1 MIGVVFLHY
10 FATNGRSTFCAF
22 QHLLTNIL
30 STPAFLNAEWVM
42 LYMNSA
48 SPPFVFVF
56 VSVLYFFFLQKLSRT
71 RSAPAQS
78 KLLKL
83 DSAWEAANGKMELD
97 VHWLTKDICEK
108 MYWVR
113 IYPCLK
119 GTLPQKVM
127 DWKGYQ
133 WHSAQAFP
141 DCTVRRPLL
150 LHWLENPW
158 LSLCSEK
165 K

>member
-1 MIGVVFLHY
+1 
-10 FATNGRSTFCAF
+10 
-22 QHLLTNIL
+22 
-30 STPAFLNAEWVM
+30 
-42 LYMNSA
+42 MNSA

-83 DSAWEAANGKMELD
+83 DSSWEAANGKMELD

-113 IYPCLK
+113 IYVWLK
-119 GTLPQKVM
+119 GTLPQNFDIK
-127 DWKGYQ
+127 
-133 WHSAQAFP
+133 
-141 DCTVRRPLL
+141 
-150 LHWLENPW
+150 
-158 LSLCSEK
+158 
-165 K
+165 

>member
-1 MIGVVFLHY
+1 MHRHQVVFV
-10 FATNGRSTFCAF
+10 S
-22 QHLLTNIL
+22 
-30 STPAFLNAEWVM
+30 V
-42 LYMNSA
+42 
-48 SPPFVFVF
+48 FVFVF

-83 DSAWEAANGKMELD
+83 DSSWEAANGKMELD

-119 GTLPQKVM
+119 GTLPQNFDK
-127 DWKGYQ
+127 
-133 WHSAQAFP
+133 
-141 DCTVRRPLL
+141 
-150 LHWLENPW
+150 
-158 LSLCSEK
+158 
-165 K
+165 